1 MAIHKS
7 GQTAPKSGQYL
18 EIGPK
23 GVAKKEL
30 TIWKGEAFPLTGN
43 PGSCFKLIELSKK
56 NGSGK

>member
-18 EIGPK
+18 EVGPK
-23 GVAKKEL
+23 GGAKKEL
-30 TIWKGEAFPLTGN
+30 TIWKGETFPLTES
-43 PGSCFKLIELSKK
+43 PGSYFKFLELGKK